1 MERIPEPEL
10 MDEGLAAC
18 RFDAVISN
26 SLLHHL
32 DDPAVLWETVSDRHV
47 LIWGNV

>member
-10 MDEGLAAC
+10 M
-18 RFDAVISN
+18 
-26 SLLHHL
+26 